1 MRAKPVIEYLDGFK
15 TDISKCR
22 KVKDLPDAAIKY
34 IKFIEDAV
42 GCHIKYVS
50 VGAERDDYVQ
60 MS

>member
-1 MRAKPVIEYLDGFK
+1 MRAKPVFEYFDGFK

-22 KVKDLPDAAIKY
+22 KVKDLPETAIKY

-42 GCHIKYVS
+42 GCRITYVS
-50 VGAERDDYVQ
+50 VGAGRNDYVQ